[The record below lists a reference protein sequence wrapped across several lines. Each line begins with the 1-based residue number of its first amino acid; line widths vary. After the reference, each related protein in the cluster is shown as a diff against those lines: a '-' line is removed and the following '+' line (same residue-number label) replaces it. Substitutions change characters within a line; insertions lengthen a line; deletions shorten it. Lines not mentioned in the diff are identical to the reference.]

1 MRQIPLDVSLSEYMT
16 FETFYLG
23 PNKSVVDSLRD
34 EKNQLIWLAGLEGFG
49 KTHLLHAF
57 INSHEHENKKVLYL
71 PMSESQD
78 FTPDI
83 LDNLA
88 QYDLVAIDDI
98 ENIIGDMTWEEQLL
112 KFYEDSYSTRNKILI
127 TANDT
132 PKGLNFLLPDLSSRF
147 NLALIERLRP
157 MNEDEMIK
165 AILIHSKARG
175 FDLPEDSAKYL
186 INRVPRDVSVLIDMI
201 KLLDYESLS
210 MQRKLTI
217 PFIKTVLDIK

>member
-57 INSHEHENKKVLYL
+57 LNSHEHENKKVLYL

-157 MNEDEMIK
+157 MNEDQMIK
-165 AILIHSKARG
+165 AILLHSKARG

-186 INRVPRDVSVLIDMI
+186 INRVPRDVSVLVDMI

>member
-57 INSHEHENKKVLYL
+57 LNSHEHENKKVLYL

-112 KFYEDSYSTRNKILI
+112 KFYEDSYSTSNKILI

-165 AILIHSKARG
+165 AILIPSKARG

>member
-49 KTHLLHAF
+49 KTHLLHVLL
-57 INSHEHENKKVLYL
+57 NSHEHQNKKVLYL

-112 KFYEDSYSTRNKILI
+112 KFYEDSYSTSNKILI

-132 PKGLNFLLPDLSSRF
+132 PKGLDFLLPDLSSRF

-186 INRVPRDVSVLIDMI
+186 INRVPRDVSVLVDMI

>member
-23 PNKSVVDSLRD
+23 PNKSVVDLLRD

-57 INSHEHENKKVLYL
+57 LNSHEHENKKVLYL

-186 INRVPRDVSVLIDMI
+186 INRVPRDVSVLVDMI

>member
-57 INSHEHENKKVLYL
+57 LNSHEHENKKVLYL

-112 KFYEDSYSTRNKILI
+112 KFYEDLYSTSNKILI

-132 PKGLNFLLPDLSSRF
+132 PKGLDFLLPDLSSRF

-186 INRVPRDVSVLIDMI
+186 INRVPRDVSVLVDMI

-217 PFIKTVLDIK
+217 PFIKTILDIK

>member
-57 INSHEHENKKVLYL
+57 LNSHEHENKKVLYL

-83 LDNLA
+83 LDNLT

>member
-23 PNKSVVDSLRD
+23 PNKSVVDSLRH

-186 INRVPRDVSVLIDMI
+186 INRVPRDVSVLVDMI

>member
-57 INSHEHENKKVLYL
+57 LNSHEHQDKKVLYL

>member
-57 INSHEHENKKVLYL
+57 LNSHEHENKKVLYL
-71 PMSESQD
+71 PMSESQV

>member
-23 PNKSVVDSLRD
+23 PNKFVVDSLRD

-57 INSHEHENKKVLYL
+57 LNSHEHENKKVLYL

-186 INRVPRDVSVLIDMI
+186 INRVPRDVSVLVDMI

-217 PFIKTVLDIK
+217 PFLSLIHI

>member
-57 INSHEHENKKVLYL
+57 LNSHEHENKKVLYL

-98 ENIIGDMTWEEQLL
+98 ENIIGYMTWEEQLL

>member
-16 FETFYLG
+16 FETFYMG

-57 INSHEHENKKVLYL
+57 LNSHEHENKKVLYL

>member
-23 PNKSVVDSLRD
+23 PNKSVVDSLWD

-127 TANDT
+127 TAHDT

>member
-57 INSHEHENKKVLYL
+57 LNSHEHENKKVLYL

-127 TANDT
+127 TAHDT

>member
-57 INSHEHENKKVLYL
+57 LNSHEHENKKVLYL

-217 PFIKTVLDIK
+217 PFIKPVLDIK

>member
-57 INSHEHENKKVLYL
+57 LNSHEHEYKKVLYL

-112 KFYEDSYSTRNKILI
+112 KFYEDLYSTSNKILI

-132 PKGLNFLLPDLSSRF
+132 PKGLDFLLPDLSSRF

-186 INRVPRDVSVLIDMI
+186 INRAPRDVSVLVDMI

>member
-34 EKNQLIWLAGLEGFG
+34 EKNQLIWLAGLEGLG
-49 KTHLLHAF
+49 KTHLLHALL
-57 INSHEHENKKVLYL
+57 NSHEHENKKVLYL

-112 KFYEDSYSTRNKILI
+112 KFYEDLYSTSNKILI

-132 PKGLNFLLPDLSSRF
+132 PKGLDFLLPDLSSRF

-186 INRVPRDVSVLIDMI
+186 INRVPRDVSVLVDMI

>member
-49 KTHLLHAF
+49 KTHLLHALL
-57 INSHEHENKKVLYL
+57 NNHEHENKKVLYL
-71 PMSESQD
+71 PMSESKD

-186 INRVPRDVSVLIDMI
+186 INRVPRDVSVLVDMI

>member
-1 MRQIPLDVSLSEYMT
+1 MRQIPLEVSLSEYMT

-57 INSHEHENKKVLYL
+57 LNSHEHENKKVLYL

>member
-57 INSHEHENKKVLYL
+57 LNSHEHENKKVLYL

-217 PFIKTVLDIK
+217 PFNKTVLDIK

>member
-57 INSHEHENKKVLYL
+57 LNSHEHENKKVLYL

-112 KFYEDSYSTRNKILI
+112 KFYEDLYSTSNKILI

-132 PKGLNFLLPDLSSRF
+132 PKGLDFLLPDLSSRF

-186 INRVPRDVSVLIDMI
+186 INRVPRDVSVLVDMI

>member
-57 INSHEHENKKVLYL
+57 LNSHEHENKKVLYL

-112 KFYEDSYSTRNKILI
+112 KFYEDSYSTSNKILI

-132 PKGLNFLLPDLSSRF
+132 PKGLDFLLPDLSSRF

-186 INRVPRDVSVLIDMI
+186 INRVPRDVSVLVDMI

>member
-23 PNKSVVDSLRD
+23 PNKSVVDSLGD
-34 EKNQLIWLAGLEGFG
+34 QKNQLIWVAGLEGFG

-57 INSHEHENKKVLYL
+57 LNSHEHENKKVLYL

>member
-34 EKNQLIWLAGLEGFG
+34 KKNQLIWLAGLEGFG

-57 INSHEHENKKVLYL
+57 LNSHEHENKKVLYL

-157 MNEDEMIK
+157 MNEEEMIK

-186 INRVPRDVSVLIDMI
+186 INRVPRDVSVLVDMI

-217 PFIKTVLDIK
+217 PFIKTVLNIK

>member
-57 INSHEHENKKVLYL
+57 LNSHEHENKKVLYL